1 LSQFANYR
9 KQPESLKR
17 FLNRRVHKQK
27 ERRTLSKMENIK
39 ISEKSME
46 AKNRS
51 KLFNDYSINYNDN
64 STFVNNNETFRNQ
77 RLLNMSVDD
86 YETYIK
92 PVMNRRNNHN
102 DSMKLNIKS
111 SKRILKS
118 QHREKS
124 TSSYKHPLVGDA
136 FKNVSFDL
144 SERTRRYTNQKL
156 TVNQSYDSTYNT
168 TQSKNCSFSVRRIPR
183 TNTIKRISVFD
194 RQISQ
199 EKLVKN
205 YMLSNNKMNGLRK

>member
-1 LSQFANYR
+1 LSQFVYYR

-27 ERRTLSKMENIK
+27 ERRTLSKVENIK

-64 STFVNNNETFRNQ
+64 STFMSNNVTFGNQ

-102 DSMKLNIKS
+102 DSMQINIKS
-111 SKRILKS
+111 TKRVLKS
-118 QHREKS
+118 QNRQKS
-124 TSSYKHPLVGDA
+124 TSNYKHPLVGDA

-144 SERTRRYTNQKL
+144 SERTRRYTNKKL
-156 TVNQSYDSTYNT
+156 TMNQSYDSTYDTN
-168 TQSKNCSFSVRRIPR
+168 QSKN
-183 TNTIKRISVFD
+183 
-194 RQISQ
+194 
-199 EKLVKN
+199 
-205 YMLSNNKMNGLRK
+205 